1 MDPELWRVMIG
12 PKIVHLPKQDFF
24 KKTSNIVLIYFLAP
38 FVIHNLKISLEWMQT
53 YTDVSFWGP
62 KWHNRPDFGE
72 GGGEFGETIN
82 IALIYL
88 LDPFIIQNIQNTLR
102 ADSELWG
109 RDILGTKRLIDQNR
123 KLLEKSSIM
132 LLIYLLS
139 PLCKIWKNISQGG
152 YQ

>member
-1 MDPELWRVMIG
+1 MDPKLWRVMTG
-12 PKIVHLPKQDFF
+12 PKIADLPKQDFF

-38 FVIHNLKISLEWMQT
+38 FIIHNLKISLEWMQT
-53 YTDVSFWGP
+53 YADVSFWGP
-62 KWHNRPDFGE
+62 KWPNRPGFL
-72 GGGEFGETIN
+72 GGKTIN

-139 PLCKIWKNISQGG
+139 ALCKIWKNISQGG

>member
-1 MDPELWRVMIG
+1 MDPELWRVMNG

-38 FVIHNLKISLEWMQT
+38 FIIHNLKISLEWMQT
-53 YTDVSFWGP
+53 YADVSFWGP
-62 KWHNRPDFGE
+62 KWPNRPGFL
-72 GGGEFGETIN
+72 GGKTIN

-88 LDPFIIQNIQNTLR
+88 LDPFIIQNIQNTFR

-109 RDILGTKRLIDQNR
+109 RVILGTKRLIDQNR

-132 LLIYLLS
+132 LLVYLLS
-139 PLCKIWKNISQGG
+139 SLCKIWKNISQGG

>member
-1 MDPELWRVMIG
+1 MDPKLWRVMIG
-12 PKIVHLPKQDFF
+12 PKIAHLPKQNFL

-38 FVIHNLKISLEWMQT
+38 FIIHNLKISLEWMQT
-53 YTDVSFWGP
+53 YADVSLWGP
-62 KWHNRPDFGE
+62 KWPNRPDFF
-72 GGGEFGETIN
+72 FGVGTIN

-88 LDPFIIQNIQNTLR
+88 LDPFIIQNIQNNFK

-109 RDILGTKRLIDQNR
+109 RDILAAKRLIDQNR

-132 LLIYLLS
+132 LLIYLLPS
-139 PLCKIWKNISQGG
+139 LCKIWKNFSQGG